1 MFTLTPSAFGGPTR
15 IRIDGDLSIY
25 QASDARDAFVALL
38 PLHADAWQLDLG
50 CIGDFD
56 SAGLQ
61 LLLVI
66 QRTLA
71 QGGSPVTVVD
81 ATPAVRESIALLR
94 LESLFPN
101 ARIED

>member
-15 IRIDGDLSIY
+15 LRIDGDLSIY
-25 QASDARDAFVALL
+25 QASAVRDAFVALL

-50 CIGDFD
+50 CIDDFD

-66 QRTLA
+66 QRTLC

-81 ATPAVRESIALLR
+81 AAPAVRETIALLR